1 MKDRDHND
9 IVWWLILIIM
19 VLIIG
24 FTAYIM
30 HWKAIYDNH
39 RWLEDHPNGNI
50 INGATGEIYQDQWPD

>member
-30 HWKAIYDNH
+30 RWKAIYDNH
-39 RWLEDHPNGNI
+39 IWLEDHPNGNI